1 MLRKIPLTKP
11 YWGSLEQKTVLS
23 ALKNSTGVG
32 DGPWSKKLVSL
43 LKEITGAKYIFPVTS
58 CTAGLELAM
67 AALGVGPGEEVILP
81 SFTMTS
87 TANCILNCGATPVFA
102 DIDKRTYNI
111 DSKQIEPLIN
121 KRTRGIMVVHYGG
134 MPVELENI
142 KKIAEK
148 YRLFLVEDAAHAIG
162 AKYKDKML
170 GTFGDVGVY
179 SFHGTKNISCGEGGA
194 IVTNDEGLAKKMEIY
209 RMHGTNRSEF
219 LRGMVNKYTWVGK
232 GSSYALS
239 DLLAALVYAQLKKME
254 TVIYKRRKIASY
266 YQEYFTK
273 FKRLV
278 QLPIVPSYTFPNWHI
293 YALSFFIPSHRDVFI
308 VKMREKGIEVSS
320 HYEPLHTSSMG
331 RKLAGNKRNLPVTG
345 KISRT
350 LVRLPIYPGL
360 TERELSFITQEA
372 GRILEKFSRRSDS
385 QLRI

>member
-23 ALKNSTGVG
+23 ALKNSTGAG

-142 KKIAEK
+142 KKIAGK

-170 GTFGDVGVY
+170 GTFGDIGVY

-209 RMHGTNRSEF
+209 RMHGTNRNEF
-219 LRGMVNKYTWVGK
+219 IRGMVNKYTWVGK